1 MTSLFHTPRA
11 GDWKPNPTGRGAHAE
26 KTGSLP
32 EQVAYELLRG
42 SMRLTRIADRIGENG
57 GRIIMVMDGNN
68 RSHRAPVL
76 PQGAPGAYRPS
87 GDLGVLSGRY
97 ADDAKPR
104 AAAIAVIAGEA
115 HCVDMSLALV
125 RYDEIER
132 TPEGAGETGVGPVSG
147 HRRAGAHA
155 VGSATHTG
163 GHER

>member
-1 MTSLFHTPRA
+1 
-11 GDWKPNPTGRGAHAE
+11 
-26 KTGSLP
+26 
-32 EQVAYELLRG
+32 
-42 SMRLTRIADRIGENG
+42 
-57 GRIIMVMDGNN
+57 MVMDGNN

-115 HCVDMSLALV
+115 HCVDMSFALV

>member
-1 MTSLFHTPRA
+1 
-11 GDWKPNPTGRGAHAE
+11 
-26 KTGSLP
+26 
-32 EQVAYELLRG
+32 
-42 SMRLTRIADRIGENG
+42 
-57 GRIIMVMDGNN
+57 MVMDGNN

-132 TPEGAGETGVGPVSG
+132 TPEGGRNW
-147 HRRAGAHA
+147 RRARFRT
-155 VGSATHTG
+155 SAGRRARRRIGDAYGWT
-163 GHER
+163 